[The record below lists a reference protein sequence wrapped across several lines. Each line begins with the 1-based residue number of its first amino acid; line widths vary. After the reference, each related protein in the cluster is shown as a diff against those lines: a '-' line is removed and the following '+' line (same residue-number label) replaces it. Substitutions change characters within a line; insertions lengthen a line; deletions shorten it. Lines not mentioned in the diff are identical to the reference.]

1 MENMAKQKVI
11 QKVKHIVMALFRY
24 LFLISI
30 SYVLLYPLLYVI
42 VHSVQDPVDYFDPT
56 VQWIPKNFTLE
67 NFKVGIEVLEFWDGL
82 KSTLLVQIVSALVQ
96 VVSCGIAAYGM
107 ARFQFKGKK
116 LVTGL
121 LMLNILVP
129 STMIIIPS
137 YLNFRNVDFLGILS
151 LVGNLTGKELT
162 INLLNTPFVFYL
174 PAIFGV
180 GLQSGLII
188 FIFQQFFKSFPKE
201 LEEAAYLDGLNPF
214 GTFFRIVVP
223 SSSVVI
229 LTTTVLSVI
238 WHWNEYYLPSMYL
251 SKDYPLAVKIHDVF
265 ETFVAYAYDAYDP
278 ATINASMAACLLFLL
293 PPLIMYLFLQKKFVK
308 SITSSGIVG

>member
-1 MENMAKQKVI
+1 MVS
-11 QKVKHIVMALFRY
+11 LFRY
-24 LFLISI
+24 VFLIAF
-30 SYVLLYPLLYVI
+30 SYVLLYPLLYII
-42 VHSVQDPVDYFDPT
+42 VHAIQDPVDYFDPT

-67 NFKVGIEVLEFWDGL
+67 NFKLGIEVIDFWGGL
-82 KSTLLVQIVSALVQ
+82 IQTLLVQIISALVQ
-96 VVSCGIAAYGM
+96 VASCGIAAYGM

-137 YLNFRNVDFLGILS
+137 YLNFRNVDILGILT
-151 LVGNLTGKELT
+151 LIGNITGRELT
-162 INLLNTPFVFYL
+162 INLLNTPYVFYL

-180 GLQSGLII
+180 GLQSGLVIY
-188 FIFQQFFKSFPKE
+188 IFQQFFKSFPKE

-229 LTTTVLSVI
+229 ITTTILSII

-251 SKDYPLAVKIHDVF
+251 SKNYPLAVKIHDIF
-265 ETFVAYAYDAYDP
+265 NMFYAAGYDKYDAT
-278 ATINASMAACLLFLL
+278 TINACMAVCFLFLL
-293 PPLIMYLFLQKKFVK
+293 PPLVMYLFLQKKFMK
-308 SITSSGIVG
+308 SIARSGIVG

>member
-1 MENMAKQKVI
+1 MREKVI
-11 QKVKHIVMALFRY
+11 RVVVALCRY
-24 LFLISI
+24 IFLISF
-30 SYVLLYPLLYVI
+30 SYVLLYPLFYLI
-42 VHSVQDPVDYFDPT
+42 VHAVQNPIDYFDPT

-67 NFKVGIEVLEFWDGL
+67 NFKLGIAVLDFWKSM
-82 KSTLLVQIVSALVQ
+82 KSTLLVQIVSALMQ

-107 ARFQFKGKK
+107 ARFRFKGKK

-137 YLNFRNVDFLGILS
+137 YLNFRNVDFLGIFNL
-151 LVGNLTGKELT
+151 LGNIIGKDLT

-174 PAIFGV
+174 PALFGV
-180 GLQSGLII
+180 GLQSGLVIY
-188 FIFQQFFKSFPKE
+188 IFQQFFKSFPKE
-201 LEEAAYLDGLNPF
+201 LEEAAYLDGLGPL

-223 SSSVVI
+223 SSKVVI
-229 LTTTVLSVI
+229 MTTTILSVI

-265 ETFVAYAYDAYDP
+265 TIFYGSGYDKYDAI
-278 ATINASMAACLLFLL
+278 TINASMAACLLFLL
-293 PPLIMYLFLQKKFVK
+293 PPLIMYLLLQKKFIK
-308 SITSSGIVG
+308 SIAQSGIVG

>member
-1 MENMAKQKVI
+1 MKKI
-11 QKVKHIVMALFRY
+11 QHIIVSLFRY
-24 LFLISI
+24 VFLIAF
-30 SYVLLYPLLYVI
+30 SYVLLYPLLYII
-42 VHSVQDPVDYFDPT
+42 VHAIQDPVDYFDPT

-67 NFKVGIEVLEFWDGL
+67 NFKLGIEVIDFWSGL
-82 KSTLLVQIVSALVQ
+82 IQTLLVQIISALVQ
-96 VVSCGIAAYGM
+96 VASCGIAAYGM

-137 YLNFRNVDFLGILS
+137 YLNFRNVDILGILT
-151 LVGNLTGKELT
+151 LIGNITGRELT
-162 INLLNTPFVFYL
+162 INLLNTPYVFYL

-180 GLQSGLII
+180 GLQSGLVIY
-188 FIFQQFFKSFPKE
+188 IFQQFFKSFPKE

-229 LTTTVLSVI
+229 ITTTILSII

-251 SKDYPLAVKIHDVF
+251 SKNYPLAVKIHDIF
-265 ETFVAYAYDAYDP
+265 NMFYAAGYDKYDAT
-278 ATINASMAACLLFLL
+278 TINACMAVCFLFLL
-293 PPLIMYLFLQKKFVK
+293 PPLVMYLFLQKKFMK
-308 SITSSGIVG
+308 SIARSGIVG

>member
-1 MENMAKQKVI
+1 MKKI
-11 QKVKHIVMALFRY
+11 QHIMVSLFRY
-24 LFLISI
+24 VFLIAF
-30 SYVLLYPLLYVI
+30 SYVLLYPLLYII
-42 VHSVQDPVDYFDPT
+42 VHAIQDPVDYFDPT

-67 NFKVGIEVLEFWDGL
+67 NFKLGIEVIDFWGGL
-82 KSTLLVQIVSALVQ
+82 IQTLLVQIISALVQ
-96 VVSCGIAAYGM
+96 VASCGIAAYGM

-137 YLNFRNVDFLGILS
+137 YLNFRNVDILGILT
-151 LVGNLTGKELT
+151 LIGNITGRELT
-162 INLLNTPFVFYL
+162 INLLNTPYVFYL

-180 GLQSGLII
+180 GLQSGLVIY
-188 FIFQQFFKSFPKE
+188 IFQQFFKSFPKE

-229 LTTTVLSVI
+229 ITTTILSII

-251 SKDYPLAVKIHDVF
+251 SKNYPLAVKIHDIF
-265 ETFVAYAYDAYDP
+265 NMFYAAGYDKYDAT
-278 ATINASMAACLLFLL
+278 TINACMAVCFLFLL
-293 PPLIMYLFLQKKFVK
+293 PPLVMYLFLQKKFMK
-308 SITSSGIVG
+308 SIARSGIVG

>member
-1 MENMAKQKVI
+1 MKKI
-11 QKVKHIVMALFRY
+11 QHIIVSLFRY
-24 LFLISI
+24 VFLIAF
-30 SYVLLYPLLYVI
+30 SYVLLYPLLYII
-42 VHSVQDPVDYFDPT
+42 VHAIQDPVDYFDPT

-67 NFKVGIEVLEFWDGL
+67 NFKLGIEVIDFWSGL
-82 KSTLLVQIVSALVQ
+82 IQTLLVQIISALVQ
-96 VVSCGIAAYGM
+96 VASCGIAAYGM

-137 YLNFRNVDFLGILS
+137 YLNFRNVDILGILT
-151 LVGNLTGKELT
+151 LIGNITGRELT
-162 INLLNTPFVFYL
+162 INLLNTPYVFYL
-174 PAIFGV
+174 PAILGV
-180 GLQSGLII
+180 GLQSGLVIY
-188 FIFQQFFKSFPKE
+188 IFQQFFKSFPKE

-229 LTTTVLSVI
+229 ITTTILSII

-251 SKDYPLAVKIHDVF
+251 SKNYPLAVKIHDIF
-265 ETFVAYAYDAYDP
+265 NMFYAAGYDKYDAT
-278 ATINASMAACLLFLL
+278 TINACMAVCFLFLL
-293 PPLIMYLFLQKKFVK
+293 PPLVMYLFLQKKFMK
-308 SITSSGIVG
+308 SIARSGIVG

>member
-1 MENMAKQKVI
+1 MKKI
-11 QKVKHIVMALFRY
+11 QHIIVSLFRY
-24 LFLISI
+24 VFLIAF
-30 SYVLLYPLLYVI
+30 SYVLLYPLLYII
-42 VHSVQDPVDYFDPT
+42 VHAIQDPVDYFDPT

-67 NFKVGIEVLEFWDGL
+67 NFKLGIEVLDFWSGL
-82 KSTLLVQIVSALVQ
+82 IQTLLVQIISALVQ
-96 VVSCGIAAYGM
+96 VASCGIAAYGM

-137 YLNFRNVDFLGILS
+137 YLNFRNVDILGILT
-151 LVGNLTGKELT
+151 LIGNITGRELT
-162 INLLNTPFVFYL
+162 INLLNTPYVFYL

-180 GLQSGLII
+180 GLQSGLVIY
-188 FIFQQFFKSFPKE
+188 IFQQFFKSFPKE

-229 LTTTVLSVI
+229 ITTTILSII

-251 SKDYPLAVKIHDVF
+251 SKNYPLAVKIHDIF
-265 ETFVAYAYDAYDP
+265 NMFYAAGYDKYDAT
-278 ATINASMAACLLFLL
+278 TINACMAVCLLFLL
-293 PPLIMYLFLQKKFVK
+293 PPLVMYLFLQKKFMK
-308 SITSSGIVG
+308 SIARSGIVG

>member
-1 MENMAKQKVI
+1 MRKKIERG
-11 QKVKHIVMALFRY
+11 IVSLFRY
-24 LFLISI
+24 VFLISF
-30 SYVLLYPLLYVI
+30 SYVLLYPLLYLI
-42 VHSVQDPVDYFDPT
+42 VHAVQDPIDYLDPT
-56 VQWIPKNFTLE
+56 VQWVSKNLTLD
-67 NFKVGIEVLEFWDGL
+67 NLKLGIEVLDFWDSL
-82 KSTLLVQIVSALVQ
+82 KETLLVQIVSALIQ

-107 ARFQFKGKK
+107 ARFEFKGKK

-137 YLNFRNVDFLGILS
+137 YLNFRNVDFLGILN
-151 LVGNLTGKELT
+151 LIGNATGKELT
-162 INLLNTPFVFYL
+162 INLLNTPYVFYL

-180 GLQSGLII
+180 GLQSGLVIY
-188 FIFQQFFKSFPKE
+188 IFQQFFKSFPKE

-229 LTTTVLSVI
+229 ITTTILSII

-251 SKDYPLAVKIHDVF
+251 SKDYPLAVKIYDVF
-265 ETFVAYAYDAYDP
+265 NVFFAAGYNKYDA
-278 ATINASMAACLLFLL
+278 ATINACMAVCLLFLL
-293 PPLIMYLFLQKKFVK
+293 PPLLMYLFLQKKFIK
-308 SITSSGIVG
+308 SITQSGIVG